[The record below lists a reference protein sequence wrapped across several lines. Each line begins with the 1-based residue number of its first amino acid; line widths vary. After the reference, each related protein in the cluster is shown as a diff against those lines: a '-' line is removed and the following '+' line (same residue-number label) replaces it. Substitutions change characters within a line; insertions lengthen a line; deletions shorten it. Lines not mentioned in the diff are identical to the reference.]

1 MLQPENFLELNL
13 KFSKRTL
20 FSQINERPFCK
31 KCKTF
36 PGTDIDSE
44 KVQLGPWLFNRT
56 IASDKNIKKLYF
68 KSKTARC
75 GNSMH
80 ASNWK
85 KMPKIDTLD
94 ALGDAI
100 TTILTTIL
108 TTNPDNHLWQ
118 QLIYAYHFLTSIFR
132 IRSRVQRKRWILSK

>member
-1 MLQPENFLELNL
+1 MVLYIRWCNHVTTRKLSGI

-85 KMPKIDTLD
+85 KDAKNWHTRCARWCNNYNIDNNLD
-94 ALGDAI
+94 NQSWQPFV
-100 TTILTTIL
+100 TTTDICLSFSY
-108 TTNPDNHLWQ
+108 
-118 QLIYAYHFLTSIFR
+118 IYF
-132 IRSRVQRKRWILSK
+132 